1 MYRARVGMRNGTC
14 GSMTMGMLSLFLN
27 GCGQAFPPFGP
38 GTGKRA
44 RLLSVSLMPA
54 SARMSRLGVGLLDS
68 VDEFIGDVELYLDRT
83 VKVDDADTFYR
94 LRSIPGVGKIL
105 VRRRSPVDLIL
116 AFNAVFLALFLN
128 RFSIV

>member
-1 MYRARVGMRNGTC
+1 MR
-14 GSMTMGMLSLFLN
+14 
-27 GCGQAFPPFGP
+27 
-38 GTGKRA
+38 
-44 RLLSVSLMPA
+44 A

-128 RFSIV
+128 RFSIVLDEINDLRQPVRNLLVLGSPAVFRCELDLRIQLAIFW